1 MFGVIYMLGKKLQGM
16 IVVCT
21 MLYARAILGQEV
33 YLVQPSD
40 ISSERDAVI
49 ESFREDL
56 SFQLNGKSLKIIS
69 FNEIGKVDGPEDIVI
84 ALGESGLTS
93 VLAAG
98 GSSTVIAALISK
110 YSFDKVQADFLGFE
124 RTVAAI
130 YSDPSPLRQLALA
143 KVLYGSDINV
153 GVISSKVQAENVNE
167 IEALAADLN
176 INMKVFFINE
186 KEKLSTF
193 IDMAKGIDVLLLLKD
208 KDLYEVVPLDR
219 ILLAS
224 YDINNVGVIG
234 YSSGIVRSGGLATT
248 YSSLSDISTS
258 LAQVLQRIERGDNI
272 RSHYPE
278 NFNIKINKYVRRSL
292 GLKKILE
299 NLAKEEILLISEEAN
314 SANLTN

>member
-1 MFGVIYMLGKKLQGM
+1 MLGKKLQGM